1 MFNQVTMQVNID
13 GSVIIAP
20 RNITRMGQHA
30 IDLLVTVDAGI
41 QALGSGSEAQI
52 HFRMP
57 SGKSYYYGGYDCSSG
72 SFHVPLG
79 TNDILLS
86 EDGKM
91 EFQFVLIN
99 ESGGGGEI
107 SYS

>member
-1 MFNQVTMQVNID
+1 MFNQITMQVNID

-20 RNITRMGQHA
+20 RNITRMGNHGV
-30 IDLLVTVDAGI
+30 DLFVTVDANI
-41 QALGSGSEAQI
+41 QALGNDSEAQI

-57 SGKSYYYGGYDCSSG
+57 SGKSYYYGGYDCSGG

-86 EDGKM
+86 EDGEM
-91 EFQFVLIN
+91 DLQFVLIN
-99 ESGGGGEI
+99 ESGGGG
-107 SYS
+107 SPS